1 MADIFQPKGEKQGN
15 AKKRSFD
22 ELALALFKYLT
33 FQFCAVINLT
43 VNY

>member
-22 ELALALFKYLT
+22 ELALAFLLLIILSVDVLGK
-33 FQFCAVINLT
+33 IN
-43 VNY
+43 